1 LIISNRIGGD
11 ILFNASG
18 INCADW
24 SEGGTPA
31 RYSGQTFGDWNATYP
46 LRLQP
51 ANGMEPAFSASFFKC
66 PNANCD
72 QPQPLAS
79 FPVRLRMG
87 SLGPSEVLTRDSQ
100 TGEWQSNASF
110 QVGSVDG
117 QKVRAVTG
125 LLKNPN
131 DGSWDG
137 TNLQVTERGWWIAFQ
152 FAR

>member
-1 LIISNRIGGD
+1 
-11 ILFNASG
+11 
-18 INCADW
+18 
-24 SEGGTPA
+24 
-31 RYSGQTFGDWNATYP
+31 
-46 LRLQP
+46 
-51 ANGMEPAFSASFFKC
+51 
-66 PNANCD
+66 
-72 QPQPLAS
+72 
-79 FPVRLRMG
+79 MG